1 MAALTAIAAMAT
13 IEPGE
18 QSRMMIPFSL
28 AAYYFNHFGQP
39 RYPKIATISGPKIAS
54 ALDRSYPDCRRAKAI
69 HRKLSQG
76 CRSAIVLRSGLTHA
90 WVDRHRRYPR
100 VSGPLRYRADGCGI
114 LQDVSPHQQ
123 SLSCRWSVAESIA
136 WRSLRPLPCSTRSIM
151 RSESI

>member
-1 MAALTAIAAMAT
+1 MAT

-76 CRSAIVLRSGLTHA
+76 CRSAIVLRSGLAHA
-90 WVDRHRRYPR
+90 WIDRTAAIR
-100 VSGPLRYRADGCGI
+100 G
-114 LQDVSPHQQ
+114 
-123 SLSCRWSVAESIA
+123 
-136 WRSLRPLPCSTRSIM
+136 
-151 RSESI
+151 

>member
-1 MAALTAIAAMAT
+1 MAT

-54 ALDRSYPDCRRAKAI
+54 ALDRRRAKAI

-123 SLSCRWSVAESIA
+123 SLSCRWSVASSTNSA
-136 WRSLRPLPCSTRSIM
+136 MNSRRRRGKPASRPTGSCLAVSMHPQAIVLDN
-151 RSESI
+151 